1 MQRLFSYIFFALI
14 LVGPGLAA
22 AGEADHHV
30 AIHVNDNDPKVMNL
44 ALNNAQNLD
53 AYYKAKGE
61 TVEIRLVTYGPG
73 LMMLRQDKSPVKSR
87 ISAMSLEMPNLSF
100 SACGNTHRNMS
111 KKEGTDVALV
121 SEASIVPSGV
131 VYLMELQEKGYAYIK
146 P

>member
-73 LMMLRQDKSPVKSR
+73 LMMLRQDKSR
-87 ISAMSLEMPNLSF
+87 
-100 SACGNTHRNMS
+100 
-111 KKEGTDVALV
+111 
-121 SEASIVPSGV
+121 
-131 VYLMELQEKGYAYIK
+131 
-146 P
+146 